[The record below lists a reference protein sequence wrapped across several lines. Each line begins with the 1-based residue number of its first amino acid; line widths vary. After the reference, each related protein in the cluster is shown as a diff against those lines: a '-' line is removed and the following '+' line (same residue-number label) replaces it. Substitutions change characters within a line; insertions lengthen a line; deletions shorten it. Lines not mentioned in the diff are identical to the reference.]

1 MYVYTLRTIV
11 EEMVQL
17 QNNGNSIH
25 FNIIKFWEYQT
36 VTFVFY

>member
-11 EEMVQL
+11 EEMDQVQL

-25 FNIIKFWEYQT
+25 SNIIKF
-36 VTFVFY
+36 

>member
-11 EEMVQL
+11 EEMDQVQL

-25 FNIIKFWEYQT
+25 FNIIKF
-36 VTFVFY
+36 